1 LFVGGGVDTLTSLPY
16 NRRAGKPVVKGGG
29 NRVMQI
35 KIIVEK
41 HTEPDETNNT
51 GVAVTGGE

>member
-16 NRRAGKPVVKGGG
+16 NRRASKPVVKGGG

-35 KIIVEK
+35 KVVVEK
-41 HTEPDETNNT
+41 HPEPDEANDTRAA
-51 GVAVTGGE
+51 VAGGE